1 MNADIPHVFACTKS
15 VPMTPRTPPPPP
27 PALLLVRYARTA
39 HCRPLSM
46 DVTKVVRKQSKR
58 REKMDESKATKA
70 EDGVDAEY
78 EKNADTTSIVAEI
91 VSVLEKRFWK
101 W

>member
-1 MNADIPHVFACTKS
+1 
-15 VPMTPRTPPPPP
+15 
-27 PALLLVRYARTA
+27 
-39 HCRPLSM
+39 M